1 MTTGSMTSG
10 SMASGSATSGSMA
23 SGSVTTGPVSGFV
36 SRGRPRMSLGSR
48 IALFAAVAVG
58 ITAALV
64 SLGAYLVVRASLY
77 RQLDE
82 GLLQRANVAVR
93 SSLVQQSVLE
103 AIPAAAF
110 GAADLRVA
118 LVANDGSQAIAR
130 GAPKPPIGP
139 AELEVA
145 RGTRQQSGPRTE
157 GDLRVVAVRAQD
169 DVALVIAQPL
179 EPTRQTLGSL
189 TSLFVLV
196 GGAGI
201 VVAAVAGTAVA
212 RAGLRP
218 VQELT
223 AATENIARTGQL
235 EPIEITGT
243 DELARLSSSFNAM
256 LAALAESR
264 ERQRRL
270 VADAGH
276 ELRTPLTSL
285 RTNLDLLIASSRA
298 GAPTLPE
305 ADRIGIYDDVR
316 AQVGELTTL
325 VGDLVELAR
334 DDVPMSV
341 HEPVELADVVARAV
355 ERARRR
361 APGITFDVRI
371 VPWVLLG
378 DSNALERAVLNLLD
392 NAAKWSPP
400 GGLVRLELRA
410 AGDGTAILD
419 VADSGPGIAE
429 EDLPHV
435 FDRFYRSAHART
447 MPGSGLGLAIVKQVA
462 ERHGG
467 AVVAGRS
474 PQGGALL
481 RVHLPSRP

>member
-1 MTTGSMTSG
+1 MISG
-10 SMASGSATSGSMA
+10 VAA
-23 SGSVTTGPVSGFV
+23 
-36 SRGRPRMSLGSR
+36 RPPTHMSLGTR
-48 IALFAAVAVG
+48 IAMFAAVAVG

-77 RQLDE
+77 RELDD
-82 GLLQRANVAVR
+82 GLVQRANVAVR

-110 GAADLRVA
+110 GAADVRVA
-118 LVANDGSQAIAR
+118 LVADDGSKAYAR
-130 GAPKPPIGP
+130 GALVPPIGP
-139 AELEVA
+139 AEIDVA
-145 RGTRQQSGPRTE
+145 KGLRPQSGPRTE
-157 GDLRVVAVRAQD
+157 GDWRVVAVHAQD
-169 DVALVIAQPL
+169 NVALVIAQPL
-179 EPTRQTLGSL
+179 GPTKQTLGSL

-201 VVAAVAGTAVA
+201 VVAAVAGAGVA

-223 AATENIARTGQL
+223 AATENIARTGDL
-235 EPIEITGT
+235 APIPVSGD
-243 DELARLSSSFNAM
+243 DELARLTHSFNVM

-298 GAPTLPE
+298 GAPRLPQAE
-305 ADRIGIYDDVR
+305 RIAIYDDVR

-334 DDVPMSV
+334 DDAPHAV
-341 HEPVELADVVARAV
+341 HEPVELVDVIERAV
-355 ERARRR
+355 DRARRR
-361 APGITFDVRI
+361 APGITFEVRV
-371 VPWVLLG
+371 VPWQLLG
-378 DSNALERAVLNLLD
+378 DSNALERAILNLLD

-400 GGLVRLELRA
+400 SGVVRLELRA

-419 VADSGPGIAE
+419 VADSGSGIADD
-429 EDLPHV
+429 DLPHV

-462 ERHGG
+462 QRHGG
-467 AVVAGRS
+467 AVVAGRA
-474 PQGGALL
+474 PEGGALL
-481 RVHLPSRP
+481 RLHLPGRPTP

>member
-1 MTTGSMTSG
+1 MSGLVARPTT
-10 SMASGSATSGSMA
+10 
-23 SGSVTTGPVSGFV
+23 
-36 SRGRPRMSLGSR
+36 RMSLGTR

-77 RQLDE
+77 RQLDD
-82 GLLQRANVAVR
+82 GLMDRADSAVR
-93 SSLVQQSVLE
+93 SSLVQESVLQ

-110 GAADLRVA
+110 GAADVRVA
-118 LVANDGSQAIAR
+118 LVNGNGTQVIAR
-130 GAPKPPIGP
+130 GALVPPIGQG
-139 AELEVA
+139 ELDVA
-145 RGTRQQSGPRTE
+145 RGLSQRSGPRTD
-157 GDLRVVAVRAQD
+157 GDWRVVAVPAED
-169 DVALVIAQPL
+169 NVALVIAQPL
-179 EPTRQTLGSL
+179 GPTRQTLGSL
-189 TSLFVLV
+189 TSLFILV

-201 VVAAVAGTAVA
+201 VVAAVAGAAVA

-223 AATENIARTGQL
+223 FATENIARTGDL
-235 EPIEITGT
+235 APIPVTGD
-243 DELARLSSSFNAM
+243 DELARLTYSFNAM

-285 RTNLDLLIASSRA
+285 RTNLDLLIASSCA
-298 GAPTLPE
+298 GAPKLPE
-305 ADRIGIYDDVR
+305 EDRAAIYDDVR

-334 DDVPMSV
+334 DDVPQMV
-341 HEPVELADVVARAV
+341 HETVELVDVIERAV
-355 ERARRR
+355 DRARRR
-361 APGITFDVRI
+361 APGITFDVHVI
-371 VPWVLLG
+371 PWQLLG

-400 GGLVRLELRA
+400 GGTVRLELCA
-410 AGDGTAILD
+410 AGDGTAILE
-419 VADSGPGIAE
+419 VADSGPGIADN
-429 EDLPHV
+429 DLPHV

-447 MPGSGLGLAIVKQVA
+447 MPGSGLGLAIVKQVT

-467 AVVAGRS
+467 AVVACRS
-474 PQGGALL
+474 AEGGALL
-481 RVHLPSRP
+481 RVHLPGRQPD

>member
-1 MTTGSMTSG
+1 MNDL
-10 SMASGSATSGSMA
+10 
-23 SGSVTTGPVSGFV
+23 VV
-36 SRGRPRMSLGSR
+36 RPPARMSLGTR

-77 RQLDE
+77 RQLDD
-82 GLLQRANVAVR
+82 GLLQRANVAVG

-103 AIPAAAF
+103 VIPAAAF

-118 LVANDGSQAIAR
+118 LVVGDGTRFSAR
-130 GAPKPPIGP
+130 GAPIPPIGP
-139 AELEVA
+139 AELDVA
-145 RGTRQQSGPRTE
+145 RGLREQSDPRTE

-169 DVALVIAQPL
+169 NVALVIAQPL
-179 EPTRQTLGSL
+179 DPTRQTLSSL
-189 TSLFVLV
+189 TSLFVLA

-223 AATENIARTGQL
+223 SATENIARTGDL
-235 EPIEITGT
+235 APIPVTGD

-298 GAPTLPE
+298 GAPELPE
-305 ADRIGIYDDVR
+305 ADLIGIYDDVR

-334 DDVPMSV
+334 DDIPLAV
-341 HEPVELADVVARAV
+341 HEPVELADVIERAV

-361 APGITFDVRI
+361 APGIIFDVRV
-371 VPWVLLG
+371 VPWTLLG

-392 NAAKWSPP
+392 NAAKWSLP
-400 GGLVRLELRA
+400 GGRVRLELCA
-410 AGDGTAILD
+410 VGDGTAILD
-419 VADSGPGIAE
+419 VADSGPGIADV
-429 EDLPHV
+429 DLPRV
-435 FDRFYRSAHART
+435 FDRFYRSAQART

-467 AVVAGRS
+467 AVVAGRA
-474 PQGGALL
+474 PEGGALL
-481 RVHLPSRP
+481 RLYLPGRPLT